1 MPANVGI
8 ENTMAAFENAVALGY
23 RYVETDVHATADGVV
38 VAFHDESLDRVA
50 GRGGLIRDL
59 SWDQVS
65 EVKLPGGQG
74 IPRLIELFDAFPD
87 LRINLDIKAD
97 GATEPLWDV
106 ITDYSAQERVCVG
119 SFSETRIR
127 RFRALSGGS
136 VATAASPRETALLRL
151 GPRPIVGRLKPA
163 YDVLQVPHRH
173 TVKGRT
179 ITVVTQGFVRRAHRI
194 GVDVHVWTI
203 DDPAEMTE
211 LLDLGVDGLV
221 SDRIELLKDVLVAR
235 AEWR

>member
-59 SWDQVS
+59 SCDQVS

-87 LRINLDIKAD
+87 LRINLDI
-97 GATEPLWDV
+97 
-106 ITDYSAQERVCVG
+106 
-119 SFSETRIR
+119 IR

-179 ITVVTQGFVRRAHRI
+179 ITVVTQGFVRRAHPI

-235 AEWR
+235 GEWR